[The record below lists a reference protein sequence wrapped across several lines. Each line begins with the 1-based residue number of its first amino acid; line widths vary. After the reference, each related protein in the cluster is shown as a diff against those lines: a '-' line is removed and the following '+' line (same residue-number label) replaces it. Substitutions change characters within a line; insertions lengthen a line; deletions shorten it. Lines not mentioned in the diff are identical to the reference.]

1 MADEQAFED
10 YLIDKLGPRIAA
22 AWDEVG
28 RELIEG
34 QGTGQPRGVMTRAL
48 CGKPLHK
55 ACRCVRDADHAGPC
69 NCAYP
74 DGRDVLG
81 TGSGWIPAD
90 AAIEAIDKQRP
101 DRARPYRYRG
111 GSA

>member
-10 YLIDKLGPRIAA
+10 YLIDELGPRITA

-34 QGTGQPRGVMTRAL
+34 QGTGQPRGVM
-48 CGKPLHK
+48 
-55 ACRCVRDADHAGPC
+55 
-69 NCAYP
+69 
-74 DGRDVLG
+74 
-81 TGSGWIPAD
+81 SGWIPAD
-90 AAIEAIDKQRP
+90 VAIEAIDKQRP
-101 DRARPYRYRG
+101 DRTRPYRYRG